1 MKTILKMKKIFLK
14 VTFFNLL
21 YLAKKKRNKM
31 KVKKNA
37 YQGLILDP
45 DDPGYKRGW
54 TIRLA
59 PKLKRSKFNNKK
71 INKEG

>member
-1 MKTILKMKKIFLK
+1 
-14 VTFFNLL
+14 
-21 YLAKKKRNKM
+21 M

-54 TIRLA
+54 IICLA
-59 PKLKRSKFNNKK
+59 PKRPGKSISNKILKNKR
-71 INKEG
+71 

>member
-1 MKTILKMKKIFLK
+1 M
-14 VTFFNLL
+14 FFNLQ
-21 YLAKKKRNKM
+21 YLAKKKVNKM

-54 TIRLA
+54 IICLA
-59 PKLKRSKFNNKK
+59 PKRPGKSISNKILKNKR
-71 INKEG
+71 